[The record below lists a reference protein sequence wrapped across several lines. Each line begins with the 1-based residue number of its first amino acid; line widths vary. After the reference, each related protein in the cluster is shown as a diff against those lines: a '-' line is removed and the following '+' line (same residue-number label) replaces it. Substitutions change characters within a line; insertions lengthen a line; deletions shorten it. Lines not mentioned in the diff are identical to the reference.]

1 MEDKTMVSRDY
12 TAMYSG
18 LLKSPW
24 ACSLEDEQK
33 VRESLP
39 TCVKGIMSPHGY
51 FFYVCIHVYM
61 RQWFLNFL
69 FGLLRK
75 ILNTGYKGFDCFYEN
90 TYEF

>member
-33 VRESLP
+33 VRESLSHHL
-39 TCVKGIMSPHGY
+39 C
-51 FFYVCIHVYM
+51 
-61 RQWFLNFL
+61 
-69 FGLLRK
+69 
-75 ILNTGYKGFDCFYEN
+75 
-90 TYEF
+90 

>member
-33 VRESLP
+33 VRKRALVT
-39 TCVKGIMSPHGY
+39 TCVQCRYEPGHY
-51 FFYVCIHVYM
+51 FLPVALYFI
-61 RQWFLNFL
+61 RSS
-69 FGLLRK
+69 
-75 ILNTGYKGFDCFYEN
+75 
-90 TYEF
+90 